1 MTLPFTEW
9 LPHQRWYA
17 GRSRTLE
24 SVQPRPATVLP
35 DGVEHVLLDAHYADG
50 GRERYQVFIGW
61 DVSVPAEFT
70 TSAAIGAFHDRTG
83 YDALYDEGSAQRLLG
98 LIAAGETVGD
108 LRFVAEPDT
117 RLPVDAP
124 ARVVDAE
131 QSNTSVIYDSA
142 ALLKVFRRVS
152 AGINPDLELNRVLG
166 RAGCQNVARL
176 LGAIES
182 VDEHGEPVTLAMATE
197 YAQNSAEGWAMA
209 KTSARDL
216 LAQVDMAAD
225 EVGGDFAGESWRL
238 GEAVAN
244 VHRALATEL
253 GETTAPAPAIAMQ
266 QRLDA
271 AVDAVPELSEYVP
284 ALKELF
290 TQAAG
295 EPIKAQRIHGDL
307 HLGQVLRTPEA
318 WLLIDF
324 EGEPGVPV
332 EERRRPDS
340 ALRDVAAMLRSYEYA
355 AYQLLV
361 GDEDD
366 EQLADRAREWAERNR
381 DAFCDGYAAVAGHD
395 PRDRQAL
402 LRAYELD
409 KAVYEAAYEAR
420 HRPSWLPIPMRS
432 IARLMEGSP
441 SGSGPGST
449 RG

>member
-1 MTLPFTEW
+1 MTLPFTDW

-24 SVQPRPATVLP
+24 SVQPRPSTVLP
-35 DGVEHVLLDAHYADG
+35 DGVEHVLLDAQYADG

-61 DVSVPAEFT
+61 DLGVPPEFT
-70 TSAAIGAFHDRTG
+70 TSAAIGAPHDRTA
-83 YDALYDEGSAQRLLG
+83 YDALYDEGCAQRLLA
-98 LIAAGETVGD
+98 LIAADETVGD
-108 LRFVAEPDT
+108 LRFIPEPGTD
-117 RLPVDAP
+117 LPVDAP

-131 QSNTSVIYDSA
+131 QSNTSVIYDTA

-152 AGINPDLELNRVLG
+152 AGVNPDLELNRVLG

-176 LGAIES
+176 LGAVES

-216 LAQVDMAAD
+216 LAQAGMAAD

-244 VHRALATEL
+244 VHRTLAAAL
-253 GETTAPAPAIAMQ
+253 GETTAPAPATAMQ

-271 AVDAVPELSEYVP
+271 AVETVPELSEYVP
-284 ALKELF
+284 GLKELF

-295 EPIKAQRIHGDL
+295 EPVLAQRIHGDL

-340 ALRDVAAMLRSYEYA
+340 VLRDVAGMLRSYEYA

-361 GDEDD
+361 GEDD
-366 EQLADRAREWAERNR
+366 DVQLAERAREWSERNR
-381 DAFCDGYAAVAGHD
+381 DAFCAGYAAAAGRD
-395 PRDRQAL
+395 PRENPAL

-420 HRPSWLPIPMRS
+420 HRPSWLPIPLRS

-441 SGSGPGST
+441 SGSGPGTT